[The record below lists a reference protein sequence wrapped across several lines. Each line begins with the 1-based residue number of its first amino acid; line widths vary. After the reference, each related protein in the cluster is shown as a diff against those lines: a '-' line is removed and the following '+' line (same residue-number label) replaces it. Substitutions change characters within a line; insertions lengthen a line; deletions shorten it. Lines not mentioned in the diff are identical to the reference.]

1 LLLDTSGSIVTEKNS
16 NPNSRSA
23 RGFEV
28 VDEIKAALENECPN
42 TVSCA
47 DALTLA
53 ARDSSVLV
61 SRFLSLALS
70 FTSLSCQDSISFG
83 FV

>member
-1 LLLDTSGSIVTEKNS
+1 MLLDSSGSIVTEKNS

-23 RGFEV
+23 RGFDV
-28 VDEIKAALENECPN
+28 VDQIKAELEKACPG

-61 SRFLSLALS
+61 SRFIPLSL
-70 FTSLSCQDSISFG
+70 FTASLSCQEI
-83 FV
+83 